1 MVDGFPAEQIE
12 QVKTMEK
19 TLAQDVAARLWHC

>member
-1 MVDGFPAEQIE
+1 VGGFPAEQIE

-19 TLAQDVAARLWHC
+19 TLAQEVGAKL